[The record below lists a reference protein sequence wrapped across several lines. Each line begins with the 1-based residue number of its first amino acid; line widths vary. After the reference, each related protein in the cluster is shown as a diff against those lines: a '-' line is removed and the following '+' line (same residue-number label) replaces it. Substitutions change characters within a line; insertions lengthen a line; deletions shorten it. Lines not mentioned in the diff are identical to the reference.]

1 MKLRSLLRSRIL
13 PIAALLALAT
23 PPSRAAVEIITF
35 GTETASMPRDVDKR
49 ISTDS
54 VPSASITLSNG
65 DVVSVGITSWGSY
78 TTQKANLKWNDPIPN
93 IISSDL
99 GISLSDFTANFCLP
113 CQFTYAS
120 AGDNVNQTVSL
131 NLSNTHQAGDQIVI
145 YILVNINTLSSW
157 TPVPYDIGLTGSL
170 ESGSL
175 FYAKDTH
182 LQFYE
187 ATEDKKI
194 TASQNA
200 AMWLQLKGKLKDNCV
215 VDIPLSYKGTLVYAI
230 SSIAYSYDV
239 PEPSSS
245 FLALS
250 GLLLLLR
257 RRRRG

>member
-13 PIAALLALAT
+13 PIAALLALAA

-54 VPSASITLSNG
+54 VPSTPITLSNG
-65 DVVSVGITSWGSY
+65 DVVSIDITSWGGN
-78 TTQKANLKWNDPIPN
+78 TTKPANLTWIEPIPST
-93 IISSDL
+93 ICSDL

-113 CQFTYAS
+113 FQFTYAS
-120 AGDNVNQTVSL
+120 ASDNVNQKVSL

-175 FYAKDTH
+175 FYAKDIH
-182 LQFYE
+182 WQFFE

-200 AMWLQLKGKLKDNCV
+200 AMWLQLKGKLRDDCI
-215 VDIPLSYKGTLVYAI
+215 VDIPLSYNGTPVYAI

-245 FLALS
+245 FLTLS
-250 GLLLLLR
+250 GLALLLR